1 VRGMINFMKTR
12 EFNFFCKNL
21 FDKLPVPV
29 DFLDKDGRIVYINRC
44 FLEFLGL
51 NEDDVLGRVVTEVE
65 PTSKFLETLKYR
77 QAEVAKRHVFSNG
90 KEAIVHRI
98 PIIDEKDNLIGGFG
112 MLLFDDYEKLKQVTE
127 QIEKIHKELN
137 LYKNEI
143 AKMNRAKYSLDDII
157 GESKPMKQAKS
168 KVKKLA
174 RVNSNILIIG
184 ESGVGKELFAHAI
197 HNESERNEF
206 PFVSINCSAI
216 PENLL
221 EAEFFGYEDGAF
233 TGARKGGNIGKF
245 ELANGGTIFLDE
257 IGDMPLYMQAKL
269 LRVLQEKEVVR
280 IGSNKVVKLDVRV
293 ICATHKNLEQLVDE
307 GKFREDLYYRLNV
320 LSLDIPPL
328 RQRREDIPLLVQR
341 FVEKFYKETGLY
353 REIPEE
359 VMNILCNYDWPGNI
373 RELKN
378 IVERICVNADDTEVT
393 VNDLPASILNK
404 TFRIEH
410 KKNQGLREI
419 MESIEKEIIISTLKE
434 CNNNKSLAASKLNIP
449 RASLY
454 RKIEEY
460 NIESENK

>member
-1 VRGMINFMKTR
+1 MINLMKTK

-51 NEDDVLGRVVTEVE
+51 NEEDVLGKVVTEVE

-293 ICATHKNLEQLVDE
+293 ICATHKNLEQLVNE

-393 VNDLPASILNK
+393 VNDLPAAILNK

-410 KKNQGLREI
+410 KKNQGLKEI
-419 MESIEKEIIISTLKE
+419 MENIEKEIIISTLKE

>member
-1 VRGMINFMKTR
+1 M
-12 EFNFFCKNL
+12 FFCKNL

>member
-1 VRGMINFMKTR
+1 MINLMKTK

-29 DFLDKDGRIVYINRC
+29 DFLDKDGRVVYINKC

-51 NEDDVLGRVVTEVE
+51 NEEDVLGKIVTEVE

-157 GESKPMKQAKS
+157 GESKSMKQAKS

-197 HNESERNEF
+197 HNESERSDF

-307 GKFREDLYYRLNV
+307 GRFREDLYYRLNV

-328 RQRREDIPLLVQR
+328 RQRKEDIPLLVEK

-393 VNDLPASILNK
+393 VNDLPAAILNK

-410 KKNQGLREI
+410 KRNQGLKEI
-419 MESIEKEIIISTLKE
+419 MENIEKEIIISTLKE

>member
-1 VRGMINFMKTR
+1 M
-12 EFNFFCKNL
+12 
-21 FDKLPVPV
+21 
-29 DFLDKDGRIVYINRC
+29 
-44 FLEFLGL
+44 
-51 NEDDVLGRVVTEVE
+51 
-65 PTSKFLETLKYR
+65 
-77 QAEVAKRHVFSNG
+77 AKRHVFSNG

>member
-1 VRGMINFMKTR
+1 MKTK

-51 NEDDVLGRVVTEVE
+51 NEEDVLGRVVTEVE

-143 AKMNRAKYSLDDII
+143 AKMNRAKYSLADII

-293 ICATHKNLEQLVDE
+293 ICATHKNLEQLVNE

-328 RQRREDIPLLVQR
+328 RQRREDIPLLVQS

-393 VNDLPASILNK
+393 VNDLPAAILNK

-410 KKNQGLREI
+410 KKNQGLKEI
-419 MESIEKEIIISTLKE
+419 MENIEKEIIISTLKE

>member
-1 VRGMINFMKTR
+1 M
-12 EFNFFCKNL
+12 
-21 FDKLPVPV
+21 
-29 DFLDKDGRIVYINRC
+29 
-44 FLEFLGL
+44 
-51 NEDDVLGRVVTEVE
+51 
-65 PTSKFLETLKYR
+65 ETLKYR

-157 GESKPMKQAKS
+157 GESKSMKQAKS

-197 HNESERNEF
+197 HNESERSDF

-307 GKFREDLYYRLNV
+307 GRFREDLYYRLNV

-328 RQRREDIPLLVQR
+328 RQRKEDIPLLVEK

-393 VNDLPASILNK
+393 VNDLPAAILNK

-410 KKNQGLREI
+410 KRNQGLKEI
-419 MESIEKEIIISTLKE
+419 MENIEKEIIISTLKE

>member
-1 VRGMINFMKTR
+1 MKTR

>member
-1 VRGMINFMKTR
+1 MINFMKTK

-51 NEDDVLGRVVTEVE
+51 NEEDVLGRVVTEVE

-143 AKMNRAKYSLDDII
+143 AKMNRAKYSLADII

-293 ICATHKNLEQLVDE
+293 ICATHKNLEQLVNE

-328 RQRREDIPLLVQR
+328 RQRREDIPLLVQS

-393 VNDLPASILNK
+393 VNDLPAAILNK

-410 KKNQGLREI
+410 KKNQGLKEI
-419 MESIEKEIIISTLKE
+419 MENIEKEIIISTLKE

>member
-1 VRGMINFMKTR
+1 MKNFMKTK
-12 EFNFFCKNL
+12 EFIGFCKNV

-29 DFLDKDGRIVYINRC
+29 DFLDKEGRLVYINKS
-44 FLEFLGL
+44 FLEFLKF
-51 NEDDVLGRVVTEVE
+51 NEDDILGKVVTEIE
-65 PTSKFLETLKYR
+65 PTSKFLETLKYK

-98 PIIDEKDNLIGGFG
+98 PIIDENDELIGGFG
-112 MLLFDDYEKLKQVTE
+112 MILFDNYEKLKQVTE
-127 QIEKIHKELN
+127 KIEKIHKELS
-137 LYKNEI
+137 LYKNEL
-143 AKMNRAKYSLDDII
+143 AKINSAKYTLDDII
-157 GESKPMKQAKS
+157 GESKAIKSCKS

-197 HNESERNEF
+197 HYESERREC

-216 PENLL
+216 PENLF

-269 LRVLQEKEVVR
+269 LRVLQEKEIVR
-280 IGSNKVVKLDVRV
+280 VGSNKVTKLDVRV
-293 ICATHKNLEQLVDE
+293 ICATHKNLESLVDE

-320 LSLDIPPL
+320 LSLDVPPL
-328 RQRREDIPLLVQR
+328 RQRKEDISILIDK
-341 FVEKFYKETGLY
+341 FTDKFYKDTGLY
-353 REIPEE
+353 REVPSD
-359 VMNILCNYDWPGNI
+359 VMNILCNYEWPGNV

-378 IVERICVNADDTEVT
+378 IVERICVNAEDTYVT
-393 VNDLPASILNK
+393 VGDLPSNILNK
-404 TFRIEH
+404 SLKIER
-410 KKNQGLREI
+410 KKSQGLKEI
-419 MESIEKEIIISTLKE
+419 MDNIEMDIIINTLKE
-434 CNNNKSLAASKLNIP
+434 CNNNKSLAATRLNIP

-460 NIESENK
+460 NIEI